1 MKIAGV
7 QMNVSL
13 MAKEEN
19 LNRIIEKMKE
29 TASEGATL
37 SVFPECALTGY
48 CFASLDE
55 AIPFAESIPGPSTDR
70 LQEVCRELNHSVV
83 VGMLEL
89 IETKIFNV
97 AVLIT
102 PEGVLGNYRKVHLP
116 FLGVDRFATP
126 GDRAFEVYS
135 HPEANIGL
143 NICYDSAFPESSRAM
158 TLQGAD
164 LIVLPTNWPSGAECV
179 AEHAINVRAME
190 NGVFYCAINRIGSER
205 GFHFIGKS
213 SICSP
218 SGETLACGSGADEEI
233 LYATITPAVARNKR
247 VDRVPDKHV
256 IDRLADRR
264 PEMYGK
270 IVEPHGLQPPNRG

>member
-19 LNRIIEKMKE
+19 LNRIIERMKE
-29 TASEGATL
+29 TAAEGAAL
-37 SVFPECALTGY
+37 SVFPECAVTGY
-48 CFASLDE
+48 CFESLEE
-55 AIPFAESIPGPSTDR
+55 AIPYAETIPGPTTKR
-70 LQEVCRELNHSVV
+70 LQEICRKLNHSVV

-89 IETKIFNV
+89 AEQSVYNA

-102 PEGVLGNYRKVHLP
+102 PEGVLGSYRKVHLP

-126 GDRAFEVYS
+126 GDRAFEVHA

-143 NICYDSAFPESSRAM
+143 NICYDSAFPESSRAL

-179 AEHAINVRAME
+179 AEHAINIRAME
-190 NGVFYCAINRIGSER
+190 NGIYYCAINRVGMER
-205 GFHFIGKS
+205 GFQFIGKS
-213 SICSP
+213 SICAP
-218 SGETLACGSGADEEI
+218 TGETLACASGTEEEV
-233 LYATITPAVARNKR
+233 LYAMIDPAIARNKR
-247 VDRVPDKHV
+247 VDRVPEKHV

-270 IVEPHGLQPPNRG
+270 IVEPHGLQPPNRS